1 MFHREDLN
9 AVRRRLF
16 QHHDEGVSIP
26 QIHSA
31 LAAERNGV
39 ENFPV
44 SERKLRNVVDKE
56 KRLKMMEG
64 DANAMAAYFHRM
76 RMRSTQR
83 VESMNSFFDKYLKKQ
98 TRLYEFVQ
106 QYCKAMERRA
116 EDEKQ
121 ADADSARFCH
131 QLVSDF
137 PIERVFQKIYTSAKF
152 VEVQQECMK
161 NLYVSIVGCKV
172 VDENVLEYTIEDR
185 VWVRDPNTRKDVP
198 TCRKREYEVKY
209 NSNSYE
215 AWCVCKLMESSG
227 IICRH
232 IITVFEK
239 NDVEE
244 VHDMFILRRWRKD
257 DFVVQ
262 NKYRR

>member
-1 MFHREDLN
+1 
-9 AVRRRLF
+9 
-16 QHHDEGVSIP
+16 
-26 QIHSA
+26 
-31 LAAERNGV
+31 
-39 ENFPV
+39 
-44 SERKLRNVVDKE
+44 
-56 KRLKMMEG
+56 MMEG

-76 RMRSTQR
+76 T
-83 VESMNSFFDKYLKKQ
+83 
-98 TRLYEFVQ
+98 
-106 QYCKAMERRA
+106 MERRA

-137 PIERVFQKIYTSAKF
+137 PIERVFQKIYTSAK
-152 VEVQQECMK
+152 
-161 NLYVSIVGCKV
+161 

-198 TCRKREYEVKY
+198 TRRKREYEVKY

-232 IITVFEK
+232 IIAVFEK

-257 DFVVQ
+257 
-262 NKYRR
+262 

>member
-1 MFHREDLN
+1 MFW
-9 AVRRRLF
+9 A
-16 QHHDEGVSIP
+16 G
-26 QIHSA
+26 
-31 LAAERNGV
+31 
-39 ENFPV
+39 
-44 SERKLRNVVDKE
+44 
-56 KRLKMMEG
+56 
-64 DANAMAAYFHRM
+64 
-76 RMRSTQR
+76 MRSTQR

-121 ADADSARFCH
+121 ANAESARFCH

-185 VWVRDPNTRKDVP
+185 VWVSDPNTRKEVP
-198 TCRKREYEVKY
+198 TRRKREYEVQY

-232 IITVFEK
+232 IIA
-239 NDVEE
+239 
-244 VHDMFILRRWRKD
+244 
-257 DFVVQ
+257 VV
-262 NKYRR
+262 

>member
-1 MFHREDLN
+1 
-9 AVRRRLF
+9 
-16 QHHDEGVSIP
+16 
-26 QIHSA
+26 
-31 LAAERNGV
+31 
-39 ENFPV
+39 
-44 SERKLRNVVDKE
+44 
-56 KRLKMMEG
+56 MMEG

-131 QLVSDF
+131 QLVFDF
-137 PIERVFQKIYTSAKF
+137 PIERVFQKLYTSAKF
-152 VEVQQECMK
+152 LEWSMK
-161 NLYVSIVGCKV
+161 K
-172 VDENVLEYTIEDR
+172 VLEYTIEDR

-198 TCRKREYEVKY
+198 TRRKCEYEVKY

-215 AWCVCKLMESSG
+215 AWCICKLMESSG

-232 IITVFEK
+232 IIAVFEK

-244 VHDMFILRRWRKD
+244 VHDMFILRRWIL
-257 DFVVQ
+257 
-262 NKYRR
+262 